1 MRRRTKRTPP
11 IYLRRKLMS
20 ATSMELFLKQ
30 NQIKKENIKIPVTKA
45 FQDKDGNPL
54 EWEFRPLTSEEN
66 DRIRN
71 QSIVMEQVPGKR
83 NQQRARFNSAL
94 YIKKMI
100 ATCTVW
106 PDLQN
111 ASLQDSYGVNKP
123 EDLVREMIQIPGEYD
138 ALAEKLQEYNG
149 YTDIEELVDE
159 AKNS

>member
-1 MRRRTKRTPP
+1 
-11 IYLRRKLMS
+11 
-20 ATSMELFLKQ
+20 
-30 NQIKKENIKIPVTKA
+30 
-45 FQDKDGNPL
+45 
-54 EWEFRPLTSEEN
+54 
-66 DRIRN
+66 
-71 QSIVMEQVPGKR
+71 MEQVPGKR